1 MTWLTSLKREFD
13 MRLGKYLMA
22 AAAATMAVAP
32 AVAAPVN
39 PAASLSVTKSAR
51 AGSATAKNSDLL
63 GGGIFVAVIAAAAVI
78 LGIIIVANEDDSPDS
93 P

>member
-1 MTWLTSLKREFD
+1 

-51 AGSATAKNSDLL
+51 AGSPTAKNSDLL
-63 GGGIFVAVIAAAAVI
+63 GGGAFVAIAAAIAVI
-78 LGIIIVANEDDSPDS
+78 LGIVVVANEDDSPDS